1 MIESITGGYLTAP
14 ITGVILMMIG
24 LYGLMVKKDLIKQVI
39 SINIISPG
47 VVLYFTGLGYVPDA
61 EAPLLPNTEVVDP
74 IPATLMLTTL
84 VIDVAVTS
92 FALALIIKIEE
103 TDLDLTEGDED

>member
-1 MIESITGGYLTAP
+1 MIDSITGGYLTAP
-14 ITGVILMMIG
+14 ITGVILIMIG
-24 LYGLMVKKDLIKQVI
+24 LYGLMVKRDLIKQVI
-39 SINIISPG
+39 CINIISPG
-47 VVLYFTGLGYVPDA
+47 VVLYFTGLGYVSEA
-61 EAPLLPNTEVVDP
+61 KAPLLPFTNVVDP

-103 TDLDLTEGDED
+103 IDIGRDDK

>member
-1 MIESITGGYLTAP
+1 MIESVTGGYLTAP
-14 ITGVILMMIG
+14 VTGVILILIG
-24 LYGLMVKKDLIKQVI
+24 LYGLMVKTDLIKQVI

-47 VVLYFTGLGYVPDA
+47 VVLYFTGLGYVPGG
-61 EAPLLPNTEVVDP
+61 EAPILPNTEVVDP

-92 FALALIIKIEE
+92 VALALIIKIEE
-103 TDLDLTEGDED
+103 IDLEGDDS